1 VKILEG
7 IHVSQRDPRTLR
19 VQVVVSPH
27 GSIVIRSRAGESS
40 NSQARDLSAVAV
52 PAERGPIRCAPGA
65 RVTRPIRVSFS
76 ERRAVES
83 TAAHRYVYSRA
94 RGRSVR
100 RAPRFRRHLRRIVHE
115 LVNNGVGSVGCG
127 LWRSRGYGGERE
139 VSLDEKIEI

>member
-1 VKILEG
+1 MLASATQGLSASRLSFLLMGVSSSDRERVSHRIRRHETSQLSPSPPSEVRSG
-7 IHVSQRDPRTLR
+7 AHRAHVSR
-19 VQVVVSPH
+19 VQFA
-27 GSIVIRSRAGESS
+27 SRLWTG
-40 NSQARDLSAVAV
+40 
-52 PAERGPIRCAPGA
+52 
-65 RVTRPIRVSFS
+65 RPNS